1 MRSAKSFV
9 LHESEHVLAVF
20 FVECLRVSQER
31 CFLSFPNVSF
41 EMRFLD
47 GLLNVHFLSGKKC
60 LLTRAASLLAGMA
73 ASPSC

>member
-1 MRSAKSFV
+1 MYNTKSFV
-9 LHESEHVLAVF
+9 LYESEHVLAVL

-41 EMRFLD
+41 KMRFFN
-47 GLLNVHFLSGKKC
+47 GLLNAHFLSGKKC

-73 ASPSC
+73 VSPSC

>member
-9 LHESEHVLAVF
+9 LHESKHVLAVL

-41 EMRFLD
+41 KMRFFN

-60 LLTRAASLLAGMA
+60 LLTRAASLLVGMA
-73 ASPSC
+73 AFLSC